1 MQQMKG
7 MDKAR
12 TLVVIPAYNEESTIA
27 EVVNRAMKFADV
39 CVVNDASKDRT
50 AEIVAAIPGVACVTH
65 ARNTHYAGAVID
77 GLRYAFEHEYDYA
90 ITMDAGLTHKPEE
103 LPLFLD
109 APHVD
114 LVIGRRAKT
123 KNVPLYRKFVSF
135 SATVLYN
142 IALRP
147 LGSKLPRPAIHD
159 VTSGYRRYSSAAL
172 NILLHRKLKA
182 KTFDFVTES
191 LMFVYRNGLSI
202 IEVPITYEFSN
213 SSFNWRV
220 LRTGIAMFLDILFS
234 RRS

>member
-1 MQQMKG
+1 M
-7 MDKAR
+7 
-12 TLVVIPAYNEESTIA
+12 N
-27 EVVNRAMKFADV
+27 
-39 CVVNDASKDRT
+39 
-50 AEIVAAIPGVACVTH
+50 
-65 ARNTHYAGAVID
+65 
-77 GLRYAFEHEYDYA
+77 YA

-147 LGSKLPRPAIHD
+147 FGSKLPRPAIHD

-220 LRTGIAMFLDILFS
+220 LADGHRDVFGHSFFAQVMIVFCEGPAIIVRYWESFFRSNCEIKIAMA
-234 RRS
+234 